1 MPKLSAAPRGHA
13 GNARVKV
20 LQVAK
25 FRGVPFGFYDSFETR
40 LNGGMLTKKFY
51 DYHLPNFKI
60 MNFHGVDREKLSN
73 ENRKLAIDCWQSKDR
88 NLEILKLVLF

>member
-60 MNFHGVDREKLSN
+60 MNFHDVKSYRMKIESWQSIVG
-73 ENRKLAIDCWQSKDR
+73 NRKI
-88 NLEILKLVLF
+88 EI